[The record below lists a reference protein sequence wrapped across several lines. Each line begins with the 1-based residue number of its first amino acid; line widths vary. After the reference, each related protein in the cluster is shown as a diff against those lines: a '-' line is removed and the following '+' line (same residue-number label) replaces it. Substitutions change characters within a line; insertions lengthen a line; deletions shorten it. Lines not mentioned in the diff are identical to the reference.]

1 LKLSYNVGTIPMYY
15 PIFLILNALEMVW
28 EARIASRN
36 SNALLQRGAVEYASW
51 ILPVMFLLY
60 IALYI
65 GSFAEYLLIPK
76 QLPEKWFFF
85 FVSLYIG
92 AKGLKYWAVSSL
104 GSYWTMKVLIVPGSS
119 VVTSGPYRWVR
130 HPNYIAVLL
139 EIAATALAG
148 KSYITLSLVFLSFSF
163 VLYNRIKREEEGLA
177 ALTDYSHK
185 MMSKGRFL

>member
-1 LKLSYNVGTIPMYY
+1 MTINAIYY
-15 PIFLILNALEMVW
+15 PIFVILNALEMVW

-36 SNALLQRGAVEYASW
+36 SNALLQRGAVEYGSW
-51 ILPVMFLLY
+51 ILPGMILLY
-60 IALYI
+60 ITLYI

-104 GSYWTMKVLIVPGSS
+104 GPYWTMKVLIVPGSS
-119 VVTSGPYRWVR
+119 VVTSGPYRWIR

-148 KSYITLSLVFLSFSF
+148 KSYITLAEGDV
-163 VLYNRIKREEEGLA
+163 GLA
-177 ALTDYSHK
+177 ALTDYSQK
-185 MMSKGRFL
+185 MMGKGRFL